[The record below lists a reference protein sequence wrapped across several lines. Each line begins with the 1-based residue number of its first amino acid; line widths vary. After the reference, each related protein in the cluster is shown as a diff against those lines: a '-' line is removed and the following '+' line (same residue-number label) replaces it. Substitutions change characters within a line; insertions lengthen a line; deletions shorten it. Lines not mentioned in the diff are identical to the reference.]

1 MKKLILFI
9 CLISLFVSC
18 TCFSSAALTFN
29 STYSDVTSTSSQAV
43 NLVNFAMSY
52 DDFVSSEYVV
62 FCNEQYSY
70 YIVWGD
76 LSYNGTTV
84 SGSDVQYL
92 RYYRDGSGTSYQY
105 TYQYGTDSSFNL
117 TPSHI
122 CTSNIRNFGF
132 SSSTY
137 QEYKHYYDY
146 SCFIVF
152 VGSVLLVFLIS
163 ELRRCNKHV

>member
-1 MKKLILFI
+1 MG
-9 CLISLFVSC
+9 CLSFR
-18 TCFSSAALTFN
+18 SAALTVS
-29 STYSDVTSTSSQAV
+29 STYSDVSSTSTQAV

-62 FCNEQYSY
+62 FCNEQNSY

-76 LSYNGTTV
+76 LSYNGSTV

-92 RYYRDGSGTSYQY
+92 RYYRTGTGTNNQY
-105 TYQYGTDSSFNL
+105 TYQYGTDSTFKL
-117 TPSHI
+117 TPEHM
-122 CTSNIRNFGF
+122 CTSNLKNFGF

-137 QEYKHYYDY
+137 QQYKHYYDY

-152 VGSVLLVFLIS
+152 VGSILFVILIQ
-163 ELRRCNKHV
+163 ELKRGNKHV

>member
-1 MKKLILFI
+1 MKKILTFSI
-9 CLISLFVSC
+9 VLSLCISCLAFN
-18 TCFSSAALTFN
+18 SSALTVN
-29 STYSDVTSTSSQAV
+29 TTYSDVTSTSTQAV

-52 DDFVSSEYVV
+52 DDFISSDYVV
-62 FCNEQYSY
+62 FCDAQYSY

-76 LSYNGTTV
+76 LSYNGTSV

-92 RYYRDGSGTSYQY
+92 RYYRSGSGTSYSY
-105 TYQYGTDSSFNL
+105 TYDYGTDSDFKL
-117 TPSHI
+117 TPSHM

-146 SCFIVF
+146 NCFIVF
-152 VGSVLLVFLIS
+152 VCSILFVILIQQ
-163 ELRRCNKHV
+163 LRRGGSHV

>member
-1 MKKLILFI
+1 MKKIILFL
-9 CLISLFVSC
+9 CLIFMFISC
-18 TCFSSAALTFN
+18 ISFSSAALTVN

-52 DDFVSSEYVV
+52 DSFIDSDYVV

-76 LSYNGTTV
+76 LSYDGTAVT
-84 SGSDVQYL
+84 GNDIEFL
-92 RYYRDGSGTSYQY
+92 RYYRSGSTGSYAY
-105 TYQYGTDSSFNL
+105 SYDYGTDSTFNL
-117 TPSHI
+117 TPGHM

-137 QEYKHYYDY
+137 HEYKHYYDY

-152 VGSVLLVFLIS
+152 VGSILFVILIS
-163 ELRRCNKHV
+163 QLRRGSKHV